1 MCFEVGKDKSV
12 GHASLVLDDL
22 VGLILPDNFLIDTW
36 RPDQSWSNNDCLN
49 IVSNNDHLLV
59 ILQ

>member
-36 RPDQSWSNNDCLN
+36 RPDQS
-49 IVSNNDHLLV
+49 
-59 ILQ
+59 